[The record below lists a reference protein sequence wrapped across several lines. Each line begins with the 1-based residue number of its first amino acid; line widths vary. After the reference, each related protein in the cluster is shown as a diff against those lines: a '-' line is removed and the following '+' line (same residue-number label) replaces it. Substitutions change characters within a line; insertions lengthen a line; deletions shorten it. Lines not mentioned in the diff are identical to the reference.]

1 MLPNASHLNKT
12 LLQGAVMFSSV
23 ISCLSWTNLEGRH
36 WVGPA
41 FWYASIGLAITSV
54 VLAAQQMLVID
65 GLQLSSNTTLIRER
79 LISQGPDGQNK
90 PRRIM
95 LHVWQVPTECLSYS
109 ISTFLVGLMS
119 HIYSPVAQK
128 MAWNS
133 DAKVSFSLPSREGQ
147 TDQIK
152 ELAIPGVLPTHS

>member
-1 MLPNASHLNKT
+1 
-12 LLQGAVMFSSV
+12 MFSSV

-65 GLQLSSNTTLIRER
+65 TLQINNAAAIRKR
-79 LISQGPDGQNK
+79 LVYQDASGEEK

-109 ISTFLVGLMS
+109 ISSFLVGLMS
-119 HIYSPVAQK
+119 HIYSPVAMK
-128 MAWNS
+128 MAWDS
-133 DAKVSFSLPSREGQ
+133 DAKVRLPLSSSLSFEL
-147 TDQIK
+147 TDSQDCNCVQCHY
-152 ELAIPGVLPTHS
+152 LVHSFTFCVVLYVDSSCS

>member
-1 MLPNASHLNKT
+1 
-12 LLQGAVMFSSV
+12 MFTSV
-23 ISCLSWTNLEGRH
+23 ISCLSWANIEGRH

-41 FWYASIGLAITSV
+41 FWYASIGLSITSV

-65 GLQLSSNTTLIRER
+65 GLQISNAASIRQR
-79 LISQGPDGQNK
+79 LIYESPGGQEK

-119 HIYSPVAQK
+119 HVYSPVAQK
-128 MAWNS
+128 MAWDS
-133 DAKVSFSLPSREGQ
+133 DAKVS
-147 TDQIK
+147 
-152 ELAIPGVLPTHS
+152 

>member
-1 MLPNASHLNKT
+1 
-12 LLQGAVMFSSV
+12 MFSSV

-65 GLQLSSNTTLIRER
+65 GLQTRQISNAASIRER
-79 LISQGPDGQNK
+79 LISQDPGGQNK

-133 DAKVSFSLPSREGQ
+133 DAKVSCSLPSQRV
-147 TDQIK
+147 TN
-152 ELAIPGVLPTHS
+152 

>member
-1 MLPNASHLNKT
+1 
-12 LLQGAVMFSSV
+12 MFSSV

-36 WVGPA
+36 WAGPA

-65 GLQLSSNTTLIRER
+65 SLPISNAAAIRKR
-79 LISQGPDGQNK
+79 LVYRDASGEEK

-109 ISTFLVGLMS
+109 ISCFLVGLMS
-119 HIYSPVAQK
+119 HIYSPVAMK
-128 MAWNS
+128 MAWDS
-133 DAKVSFSLPSREGQ
+133 DAKVRVPLFSSSTFGL
-147 TDQIK
+147 T
-152 ELAIPGVLPTHS
+152 ELEDCNCVQCHHLVHSSTFCVVLYVDSPRS